1 MSYWPL
7 ACCPTWSQIA
17 AYSCPSGQPHR
28 RTSSP
33 TMRAAAAFLIACC
46 TALSPQASVLYRCGS
61 ATPPSAAEAT
71 AALRAI
77 VNTRQDDW
85 TPLLDRRWRPV
96 FSVKPDADKGRFLT
110 VKAEQEFKRDGS
122 FTNAIRLLGITFR
135 FQGNYV
141 WKGSATT
148 LVIKRLIV
156 RVLGVPLPSIDV
168 REGKGIRALVERVR
182 GRRKDGSK
190 RPNVYSW
197 CYADDAIC
205 VARGSSG
212 STAVWVRA

>member
-1 MSYWPL
+1 
-7 ACCPTWSQIA
+7 
-17 AYSCPSGQPHR
+17 
-28 RTSSP
+28 
-33 TMRAAAAFLIACC
+33 MRAAAAFLIACC
-46 TALSPQASVLYRCGS
+46 TALSPQASLLKLLKQCGS

-77 VNTRQDDW
+77 ANSRQDDW
-85 TPLLDRRWRPV
+85 APLFDTRWRPV
-96 FSVKPDADKGRFLT
+96 FSLKPDADEGRFLT
-110 VKAEQEFKRDGS
+110 VKAEQQFRRDGS
-122 FTNAIRLLGITFR
+122 FTNAIRLLGIKFS
-135 FQGNYV
+135 FQGHYA

-148 LVIKRLIV
+148 LTIERLRL

-168 REGKGIRALVERVR
+168 REGRGIRGLIERVR

-197 CYADDAIC
+197 CYADDEIC

-212 STAVWVRA
+212 STAVWVRASSSS

>member
-1 MSYWPL
+1 
-7 ACCPTWSQIA
+7 
-17 AYSCPSGQPHR
+17 
-28 RTSSP
+28 
-33 TMRAAAAFLIACC
+33 MRAAAALLVACC
-46 TALSPQASVLYRCGS
+46 TALSPHAGVLHRCGS
-61 ATPPSAAEAT
+61 KTPPSAAEAT

-77 VNTRQDDW
+77 VDETRQDDW
-85 TPLLDRRWRPV
+85 DPLLDRRWRPV
-96 FSVKPDADKGRFLT
+96 FSLKPDAEEGRFLA
-110 VKAEQEFKRDGS
+110 VEAEQEFRRDGS
-122 FTNAIRLLGITFR
+122 FTNAIRLLGIKFS

-148 LVIKRLIV
+148 LTIERLRL
-156 RVLGVPLPSIDV
+156 RVLGVPLPAIDV
-168 REGKGIRALVERVR
+168 REGRGVRGLIERVR

-212 STAVWVRA
+212 SIAVWVTCM

>member
-1 MSYWPL
+1 
-7 ACCPTWSQIA
+7 
-17 AYSCPSGQPHR
+17 
-28 RTSSP
+28 
-33 TMRAAAAFLIACC
+33 MRAAVAFLIACC
-46 TALSPQASVLYRCGS
+46 TALSPQASVLHRCGS

-96 FSVKPDADKGRFLT
+96 FSVKPDADEGRFLT

-122 FTNAIRLLGITFR
+122 FTNTIRLLGIKFI
-135 FQGNYV
+135 FGGYYA
-141 WKGSATT
+141 WKGSTTT
-148 LVIKRLIV
+148 LVIERLRLKI
-156 RVLGVPLPSIDV
+156 LGVPLPAIDV
-168 REGKGIRALVERVR
+168 REGRGVRGLIERVR

-197 CYADDAIC
+197 CYADDEIC

-212 STAVWVRA
+212 STAVWVRASSSS